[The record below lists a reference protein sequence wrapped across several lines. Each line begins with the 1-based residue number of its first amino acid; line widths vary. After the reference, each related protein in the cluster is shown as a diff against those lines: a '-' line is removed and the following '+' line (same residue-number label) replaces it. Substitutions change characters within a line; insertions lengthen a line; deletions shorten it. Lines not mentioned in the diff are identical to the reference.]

1 MGWISPERELYLL
14 ILVEDP
20 IRGSKSNVDYY
31 ILTNIFC
38 IHKYYFRKVSDHVEL
53 VAVNQWL
60 HKIL

>member
-38 IHKYYFRKVSDHVEL
+38 IHKYDFRKISDYGEL